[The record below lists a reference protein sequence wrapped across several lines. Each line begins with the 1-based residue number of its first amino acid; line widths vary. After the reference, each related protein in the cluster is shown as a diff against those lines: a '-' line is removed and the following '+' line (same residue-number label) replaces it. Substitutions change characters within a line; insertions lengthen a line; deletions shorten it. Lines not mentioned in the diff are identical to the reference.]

1 MWLFFLACHTN
12 PTPTDRHDDRRSGG
26 EAGTAIGDDTDTSGD
41 DSDDDTGGGTSGDS
55 GADPGPDDS
64 GLIDEGVASDL
75 ALDACVEAGAM
86 LTERWAWTPEGG
98 PPRLR
103 SLAYAEGR
111 LALIAGEGELFA
123 FEAPADGSRLSR
135 IGWQPATAP
144 WSRLLFDADGAVVV
158 VGGDEV
164 GRWDLAADRLD
175 RSDWPENTAPLLTV
189 AAGPGGLQLSSAD
202 WTASFTG
209 GATRGDR
216 LETGL
221 EAVSVL
227 AGDADRRWV
236 GGLLWGMPAVG
247 LAVAGEGVGFRAPV
261 TLPMV
266 MGAPTGI
273 VLLPDGGAFVS
284 GGPEAYGWF
293 ARFDAEGALIDSVQY
308 ESPAIPTVVGSPGS
322 VHPWSFFKGMGAFA
336 SVPEAGW
343 DYRWAVS
350 SDDLTDLLVDP
361 QGRWLLTAHEDGSLR
376 RFECV
381 P

>member
-12 PTPTDRHDDRRSGG
+12 PTPTDRHDDRLSGG
-26 EAGTAIGDDTDTSGD
+26 GADTASGDTSGD
-41 DSDDDTGGGTSGDS
+41 TGADTGGDT
-55 GADPGPDDS
+55 GPDDS
-64 GLIDEGVASDL
+64 GLIDAGVASDV
-75 ALDACVEAGAM
+75 ALDACVEAGRV

-123 FEAPADGSRLSR
+123 FEAPADGSRLTR
-135 IGWQPATAP
+135 VGWQPATAP

-189 AAGPGGLQLSSAD
+189 AAAPGGLQLSSAD

-216 LETGL
+216 LDTGL

-236 GGLLWGMPAVG
+236 GGLLWGVPAVG
-247 LAVAGEGVGFRAPV
+247 LAVAGEGVGFRAPR

-293 ARFDAEGALIDSVQY
+293 ARFDAEGELIDSVQY

-322 VHPWSFFKGMGAFA
+322 AYPWSFFQGMGAFA

-361 QGRWLLTAHEDGSLR
+361 EGRWLLTAHEDGSLR

-381 P
+381 R